1 MTTCAFWSTAGFV
14 MTGAVEGDA
23 AAEPDGLGVAEAAG
37 VVWSVS
43 FLATLSA
50 FLQADKVR
58 AKRSGRIANLVSINA
73 VRGFSWGRKNYK
85 RFLDFLFAGRL
96 AGRSANGAW
105 RNLWR
110 AFAFALRVPMRSLL
124 SLLLIAAACLLLS
137 SCGTGP
143 ELRV

>member
-14 MTGAVEGDA
+14 MTGADEGDA
-23 AAEPDGLGVAEAAG
+23 ETEPDGLGVAEAAG

-85 RFLDFLFAGRL
+85 RFLEC
-96 AGRSANGAW
+96 
-105 RNLWR
+105 
-110 AFAFALRVPMRSLL
+110 FAFGRVTSRAL
-124 SLLLIAAACLLLS
+124 
-137 SCGTGP
+137 
-143 ELRV
+143 